1 MKKIAYIIM
10 LAGIASLLAANAQTN
25 PVAISQP
32 ADSTNTAAM
41 PPAVANATI
50 VVVTNETASAP
61 VTNTDVVVLVADS
74 TATNSEPAPAPAAGL
89 MLIQFDEANLT
100 TAIQQ
105 LARRAN
111 INYMLDP
118 KIGYGLPDQNGQI
131 KVEPTLSVRWENI
144 SAENALL
151 ALLDNYGLQLV
162 VDKKTGIDR
171 ITMKDPTA
179 PPPLITRVVQLQYAS
194 VSNMIDS
201 VQSTF
206 TDKRSKVIPDRRTS
220 QMVVVA
226 TDPEQQAVDTLI
238 KQLDT
243 PTKQVLIE
251 TKLVEVSSQPTT
263 KKGVDWSGTL
273 QSQNIAFGNGSIIPT
288 PDKSSTTILTP
299 GTSSSASTTP
309 GGGYTTATTAS
320 SSQSTILTLLQG
332 SGGFSASTLSGLIP
346 NTGFLTAD
354 GAKAV
359 LSFLN
364 STYDAQIESTPRV
377 VTLDNE
383 TATIEV
389 TRQYPVINFGGG
401 TQQASGSSSVTY
413 SNVGTVLQVTPRI
426 SANDKIWLKVIPEVS
441 SHFADQTVTIPG
453 GSGNPSFSFT
463 VPIFDDRRINTQVLI
478 PNGNTLVMGGLV
490 QDNPTATYTKV
501 PSLGDIPGLGWAFR
515 SENKA
520 MDKDN
525 LIIFLTP
532 TIVKDNDFSPTE
544 TDFLQSKPTP
554 MKSPMNPNT
563 MWDSS
568 KPRGNWSNPNPVPG
582 EFDTNKMDN
591 F

>member
-1 MKKIAYIIM
+1 MKKIAYILL
-10 LAGIASLLAANAQTN
+10 LAGIASMLSANAQTN
-25 PVAISQP
+25 PVAASQP
-32 ADSTNTAAM
+32 AVVTNAATAS
-41 PPAVANATI
+41 PADANATI
-50 VVVTNETASAP
+50 VVVTNNTTL
-61 VTNTDVVVLVADS
+61 VTNTDVVVLVANT
-74 TATNSEPAPAPAAGL
+74 TATNSEPATAPDSGL

-100 TAIQQ
+100 TAINQ

-111 INYMLDP
+111 INFMLDP
-118 KIGYGLPDQNGQI
+118 KIGYGLPDQSGQI

-179 PPPLITRVVQLQYAS
+179 PPPLITRVIQLQYAS
-194 VSNMIDS
+194 VSNMLDS
-201 VQSTF
+201 VESTF

-226 TDPEQQAVDTLI
+226 TDTEQQAVDTLI

-273 QSQNIAFGNGSIIPT
+273 QSQNIAFGNGLIDST
-288 PDKSSTTILTP
+288 KSGTTITTP
-299 GTSSSASTTP
+299 GTASSSSSTTTP
-309 GGGYTTATTAS
+309 GGGYTTATTPS
-320 SSQSTILTLLQG
+320 SSQSTILNLIQG

-346 NTGFLTAD
+346 STGFLTAD

-389 TRQYPVINFGGG
+389 TRQYPVINFSGG

-413 SNVGTVLQVTPRI
+413 SNVGTILMVTPRI

-441 SHFADQTVTIPG
+441 SHFADQNVTIPG
-453 GSGNPSFSFT
+453 GSGNPSF
-463 VPIFDDRRINTQVLI
+463 
-478 PNGNTLVMGGLV
+478 
-490 QDNPTATYTKV
+490 
-501 PSLGDIPGLGWAFR
+501 
-515 SENKA
+515 
-520 MDKDN
+520 
-525 LIIFLTP
+525 
-532 TIVKDNDFSPTE
+532 
-544 TDFLQSKPTP
+544 
-554 MKSPMNPNT
+554 
-563 MWDSS
+563 
-568 KPRGNWSNPNPVPG
+568 
-582 EFDTNKMDN
+582 
-591 F
+591 

>member
-1 MKKIAYIIM
+1 MKKIAYTIV
-10 LAGIASLLAANAQTN
+10 LAVITSVLAANAQTN
-25 PVAISQP
+25 PVVTILP
-32 ADSTNTAAM
+32 ADPTNMPAMTAADTNAA
-41 PPAVANATI
+41 PAVA
-50 VVVTNETASAP
+50 
-61 VTNTDVVVLVADS
+61 VAIP
-74 TATNSEPAPAPAAGL
+74 AAEAAGTNSEPVSAPNAGL
-89 MLIQFDEANLT
+89 MLIQFDDADLT

-118 KIGYGLPDQNGQI
+118 KIGYGLPDANGQI
-131 KVEPTLSVRWENI
+131 KVEPKLTVRWENI
-144 SAENALL
+144 TAEKALL
-151 ALLDNYGLQLV
+151 ALLDNYGLQLT

-179 PPPLITRVVQLQYAS
+179 PPPLITRVVQLQYSS

-206 TDKRSKVIPDRRTS
+206 TDKRSKVIADNRTS

-263 KKGVDWSGTL
+263 AKGVDWTGTL
-273 QSQNIAFGNGSIIPT
+273 QKQNIAFGNGILSG
-288 PDKSSTTILTP
+288 STTINTP
-299 GTSSSASTTP
+299 GTTASSSSTTTP
-309 GGGYTTATTAS
+309 GGGYTTTTTPS
-320 SSQSTILTLLQG
+320 SSQSSVLNLLQG
-332 SGGFSASTLSGLIP
+332 SGGFTASTLSGLIP
-346 NTGFLTAD
+346 DTGFLTAD

-383 TATIEV
+383 SARIEV

-401 TQQASGSSSVTY
+401 TQNASGSSSVTY
-413 SNVGTVLQVTPRI
+413 SNVGTILEVTPRI
-426 SANDKIWLKVIPEVS
+426 SANDKIWLKVMPEVS
-441 SHFADQTVTIPG
+441 SHFADQNVTIPG
-453 GSGNPSFSFT
+453 GNGNPSFSFT
-463 VPIFDDRRINTQVLI
+463 IPIFDNRRINTQVLI

-501 PSLGDIPGLGWAFR
+501 PFLGDIPGLGWAFR

>member
-1 MKKIAYIIM
+1 MKKIAYILL
-10 LAGIASLLAANAQTN
+10 LAGIASLLSANAQTN
-25 PVAISQP
+25 PAVASQP
-32 ADSTNTAAM
+32 AVLTNAATA
-41 PPAVANATI
+41 PPADANATI
-50 VVVTNETASAP
+50 VAFTNTATVTFADVAVL
-61 VTNTDVVVLVADS
+61 VTNTTV
-74 TATNSEPAPAPAAGL
+74 TNSEPAPVPDSGL

-151 ALLDNYGLQLV
+151 ALLDNYGLQLI

-179 PPPLITRVVQLQYAS
+179 PPPLITRVIQLQYAS
-194 VSNMIDS
+194 VSNMLDS
-201 VQSTF
+201 VESTF
-206 TDKRSKVIPDRRTS
+206 TDKRSKVIADRRTS

-263 KKGVDWSGTL
+263 AKGVNWSGTL
-273 QSQNIAFGNGSIIPT
+273 QSQNIAFGNGILSG
-288 PDKSSTTILTP
+288 STTVNAPATT
-299 GTSSSASTTP
+299 TSSSSATTP
-309 GGGYTTATTAS
+309 GGGYPTPTPS
-320 SSQSTILTLLQG
+320 SSQSTILNLIQG
-332 SGGFSASTLSGLIP
+332 NGGFSASTLSGLIP
-346 NTGFLTAD
+346 ETGFLTAD

-389 TRQYPVINFGGG
+389 TRQYPVINFSGG

-413 SNVGTVLQVTPRI
+413 SNVGTILMVTPRI

-441 SHFADQTVTIPG
+441 SHFADQNVTIPG

-501 PSLGDIPGLGWAFR
+501 PFLGDIPGLGWAFK

-532 TIVKDNDFSPTE
+532 TIVRDNDFRPAE

-554 MKSPMNPNT
+554 MKSPMNPHT
-563 MWDSS
+563 MWDSGQS
-568 KPRGNWSNPNPVPG
+568 RGNWSNPVPVPG